1 MPPTADPG
9 IAPDVAHGV
18 EGTVTIALDGRLD
31 ANAGVE
37 LLATLQAHLDGG
49 ATRIDIDLLGVDDWS
64 PEGARALRRCRR
76 LAPNLPGGLHYRTGP
91 GAGHDA
97 LLEAFADPDD
107 EAGDDA
113 DPVDDL
119 PAGAEGSD
127 PA

>member
-37 LLATLQAHLDGG
+37 LLAALQARLDGG
-49 ATRIDIDLLGVDDWS
+49 ATRIDIDLLGLDDWS

-76 LAPNLPGGLHYRTGP
+76 LAQGLPGGLHYRTGP

-97 LLEAFADPDD
+97 LLEAFADDSDDTDPD
-107 EAGDDA
+107 GT
-113 DPVDDL
+113 PVVV
-119 PAGAEGSD
+119 AEEGSD

>member
-9 IAPDVAHGV
+9 VAPDVANKVEHRV
-18 EGTVTIALDGRLD
+18 EGTATITLGGRLD

-37 LLATLQAHLDGG
+37 LLAGLQAHLDGG
-49 ATRIDIDLLGVDDWS
+49 ASRVDIDLLGLDGWT

-76 LAPNLPGGLHYRTGP
+76 LAQNLPGGLHYRTGP

-97 LLEAFADPDD
+97 LLEAFAVPD
-107 EAGDDA
+107 DDA
-113 DPVDDL
+113 DDL
-119 PAGAEGSD
+119 AADQQGSD

>member
-9 IAPDVAHGV
+9 VAPDVANRV
-18 EGTVTIALDGRLD
+18 EGTVTIALGGRLD

-37 LLATLQAHLDGG
+37 LLAALQAHLDAG
-49 ATRIDIDLLGVDDWS
+49 ASRVDIDLLGLDDWN

-76 LAPNLPGGLHYRTGP
+76 LAQNLAGGLHYRTGP

-97 LLEAFADPDD
+97 LLEAFADDDDDVD
-107 EAGDDA
+107 EALDER
-113 DPVDDL
+113 V
-119 PAGAEGSD
+119 GSD